1 VQLYS
6 LRRILGFSLSL
17 LALVPAL
24 LAAWLLTR
32 ASTSSVEEMAQGLL
46 TQVAER
52 IQLATEDHMRQA
64 HVILNGL
71 VSVRMTPAEEAQA
84 REWLRH
90 PAHFEAMAFALVH
103 QTQDVPSVYLG
114 TLLGAYLGME
124 ATPEGVKVARRE
136 ADGVGRQFFLSG
148 RPGERGRPLAFETD
162 NFEPRTRVWY
172 AGAAD
177 AKGRVFSPVRVSME
191 SRQLFVSL
199 SQPVYDIDGGVAGV
213 FGVDLHLKQLADRL
227 RTQRISAH
235 GAAFVVDERGAL
247 VASSAGD
254 ALFVDV
260 GGGGPNGAAP
270 PRAATPSSEPVFRRC
285 RRCRRCRRSV
295 AATWWPA
302 ARQCCARPPRAKP
315 CSWSSVRSAR
325 AWDCAGPWW
334 WRLPKVISPRA

>member
-1 VQLYS
+1 MQLYS

-124 ATPEGVKVARRE
+124 ATPEGVK
-136 ADGVGRQFFLSG
+136 LS
-148 RPGERGRPLAFETD
+148 L
-162 NFEPRTRVWY
+162 
-172 AGAAD
+172 
-177 AKGRVFSPVRVSME
+177 
-191 SRQLFVSL
+191 
-199 SQPVYDIDGGVAGV
+199 I
-213 FGVDLHLKQLADRL
+213 H
-227 RTQRISAH
+227 I
-235 GAAFVVDERGAL
+235 
-247 VASSAGD
+247 
-254 ALFVDV
+254 
-260 GGGGPNGAAP
+260 
-270 PRAATPSSEPVFRRC
+270 
-285 RRCRRCRRSV
+285 
-295 AATWWPA
+295 
-302 ARQCCARPPRAKP
+302 
-315 CSWSSVRSAR
+315 
-325 AWDCAGPWW
+325 
-334 WRLPKVISPRA
+334 

>member
-1 VQLYS
+1 MQLYS

-124 ATPEGVKVARRE
+124 ATPEGVRSRAVKPTGSAGSSFFRAGRGAR
-136 ADGVGRQFFLSG
+136 
-148 RPGERGRPLAFETD
+148 
-162 NFEPRTRVWY
+162 
-172 AGAAD
+172 AA
-177 AKGRVFSPVRVSME
+177 ACLRNG
-191 SRQLFVSL
+191 Q
-199 SQPVYDIDGGVAGV
+199 
-213 FGVDLHLKQLADRL
+213 L
-227 RTQRISAH
+227 RTANT
-235 GAAFVVDERGAL
+235 GL
-247 VASSAGD
+247 V
-254 ALFVDV
+254 
-260 GGGGPNGAAP
+260 
-270 PRAATPSSEPVFRRC
+270 RRC
-285 RRCRRCRRSV
+285 RRRQGSGLLAGSRFYGEP
-295 AATWWPA
+295 PA
-302 ARQCCARPPRAKP
+302 VRQPVTAR
-315 CSWSSVRSAR
+315 V
-325 AWDCAGPWW
+325 
-334 WRLPKVISPRA
+334 